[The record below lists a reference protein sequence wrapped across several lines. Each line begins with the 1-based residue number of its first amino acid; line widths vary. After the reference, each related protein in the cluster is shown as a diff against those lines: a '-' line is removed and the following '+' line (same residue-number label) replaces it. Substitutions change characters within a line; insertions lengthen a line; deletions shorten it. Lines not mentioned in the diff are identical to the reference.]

1 MEACAAALPKDSFT
15 ALAIEVA
22 FAFISAFATS
32 SSFAAFTEAYPSFE
46 AASFAV
52 GQPSIAYVED
62 FPSFKAAF
70 MTVNPLTASAAF
82 AALAATIPSSSM
94 AA

>member
-1 MEACAAALPKDSFT
+1 MEACAAAWPEDSFT
-15 ALAIEVA
+15 ALAIDAA
-22 FAFISAFATS
+22 FTFSAFATS
-32 SSFAAFTEAYPSFE
+32 SSFVAFTEAYPSFE

-52 GQPSIAYVED
+52 AHPSIAYVED

-70 MTVNPLTASAAF
+70 MTVNPLTASAAL

>member
-1 MEACAAALPKDSFT
+1 MEACAAALPEDSFT
-15 ALAIEVA
+15 AFAIDAA
-22 FAFISAFATS
+22 FTFISAFATS
-32 SSFAAFTEAYPSFE
+32 LSFVAFTEAYPSFE

-70 MTVNPLTASAAF
+70 MTVNPLTVL
-82 AALAATIPSSSM
+82 AALAAILSSST